1 MNMGFEKLV
10 VAINNICVSSS
21 QTNKYLLNKLDT
33 LTSCMKTLMQS
44 LITDYEKFKTTILQ
58 EFLKMN

>member
-1 MNMGFEKLV
+1 MGFEKLV

-33 LTSCMKTLMQS
+33 LASCMKTLMQS
-44 LITDYEKFKTTILQ
+44 LITDCEKFKTTILQ